1 MAKIADARKTVEQ
14 LKLEVNTE
22 RMMVSKAAAEL
33 MAYCESHAKED
44 PLVTPVPSE
53 NPFHLTMANF
63 GGHAIPGSFF
73 LLFGFWLTVKHILQ
87 HYWRTNQPKGRQIM
101 PPFFKKM
108 DCLEGGFQIFAS
120 FVGIMVEQ
128 FVVDGPHAH
137 LYDYKTSSWV
147 KLMNWQHS
155 TMYLFFGISGIA
167 LVLTATKKVPAG
179 MDRLTLSLALF
190 VEGFLFYYHV
200 HSRPPLDA
208 HIHTLLLVP
217 VFSGSFSI
225 MLEVFIK
232 DNIVLELFKGSMFIL
247 QGSWFYQIGFVLYP
261 LRGPEWDLEL
271 HGNIMFITMC
281 FCWHLSVALIL
292 VACTSS
298 VVWCTVKRLSGKGQD
313 IEIGMRNTS
322 SKTSSQKALLEESD
336 EE

>member
-1 MAKIADARKTVEQ
+1 
-14 LKLEVNTE
+14 
-22 RMMVSKAAAEL
+22 
-33 MAYCESHAKED
+33 
-44 PLVTPVPSE
+44 
-53 NPFHLTMANF
+53 MANF

-73 LLFGFWLTVKHILQ
+73 LFLGFWLTVKFILK

-101 PPFFKKM
+101 PPFFRRM
-108 DCLEGGFQIFAS
+108 DYVEGGFQIFAS

-137 LYDYKTSSWV
+137 LYNTENHSWV
-147 KLMNWQHS
+147 KLMNWQHG

-167 LVLTATKKVPAG
+167 LVASTASKVVPAG
-179 MDRLTLSLALF
+179 VDRLALSVALF

-208 HIHTLLLVP
+208 HIHTLLLVA
-217 VFSGSFSI
+217 VFGGSAST
-225 MLEVFIK
+225 MLEVFIR
-232 DNIVLELFKGSMFIL
+232 DNIILELLGACMFML

-261 LRGPEWDLEL
+261 LSGPTWDLEQ
-271 HGNIMFITMC
+271 HGNIMFVTMC
-281 FCWHLSVALIL
+281 FCWHLAVALLL
-292 VACTSS
+292 VTCTSS
-298 VVWCTVKRLSGKGQD
+298 VVWFTVKRFSQRGRD

-322 SKTSSQKALLEESD
+322 STTSSQKALLDESD